1 MNDRYCIGWLRDHAG
16 RVTARP
22 RRDTAHTITTFCGGG
37 GVKDATDGLAN
48 TAMHIVFEY
57 T

>member
-16 RVTARP
+16 RVTGRP
-22 RRDTAHTITTFCGGG
+22 RRDTAHTITTFCGG

-48 TAMHIVFEY
+48 TAMHIVIEY

>member
-16 RVTARP
+16 RVTDRP
-22 RRDTAHTITTFCGGG
+22 RRTTAHTITTFAGG
-37 GVKDATDGLAN
+37 GVKDADGLAN